1 MIGPEHLICI
11 VTGVQL
17 VSELGDR
24 PLAQRVEREARRHL
38 RSRLG
43 RRKKGQPPRL
53 APVVMSDVLYLNS
66 ELLQTRPMISIG
78 GPGVN
83 AVAGALANELPAA
96 VAIENSLLIQMDLE
110 FEDLRCCVWGMSHL
124 ETVQA
129 VELFIVK
136 GYLGKFL
143 DAVVERSFDEED
155 EE

>member
-1 MIGPEHLICI
+1 MIDPQHLICI

-17 VSELGDR
+17 VAELGDR
-24 PLAQRVEREARRHL
+24 PLAQRVEREVRRHL
-38 RSRLG
+38 RARLG
-43 RRKKGQPPRL
+43 RRKKGQPPHL
-53 APVVMSDVLYLNS
+53 APVIVSDVLYINS
-66 ELLQTRPMISIG
+66 ELLQQRPMISIG

-96 VAIENSLLIQMDLE
+96 VAIENSLLIQMDVE

-136 GYLGKFL
+136 GYLANFL
-143 DAVVERSFDEED
+143 DAVVEWSFDD
-155 EE
+155 EP

>member
-1 MIGPEHLICI
+1 MISPEHLVCI

-17 VSELGDR
+17 VAELGDR

-38 RSRLG
+38 RARLG

-53 APVVMSDVLYLNS
+53 APVVISDVLYLNS
-66 ELLQTRPMISIG
+66 DTLQQRPLISIG

-83 AVAGALANELPAA
+83 AVAGMLANELPAA
-96 VAIENSLLIQMDLE
+96 VAIENSLLIQMDLD
-110 FEDLRCCVWGMSHL
+110 FEDLRCCIWGMTHL

-136 GYLGKFL
+136 GYLANFL
-143 DAVVERSFDEED
+143 DAVVEASFDE
-155 EE
+155 